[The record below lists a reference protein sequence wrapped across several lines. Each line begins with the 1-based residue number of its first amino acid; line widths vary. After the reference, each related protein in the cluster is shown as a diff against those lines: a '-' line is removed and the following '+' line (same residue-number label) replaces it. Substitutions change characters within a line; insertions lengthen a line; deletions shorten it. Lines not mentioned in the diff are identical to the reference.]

1 MSNWLQEIAWGI
13 TYSTGEYNNSNPTWS
28 SFESSSDKLGSQ
40 FASQGFLFWTMLTSI
55 CKCTLSKREVLMHL
69 LLDMRLALRG
79 GIKKIKLVFFRK
91 TPKFWDPP
99 TPPLSNSE
107 APFFSDKE
115 ISELARPPP
124 PFWRK
129 IPKYS
134 QFFFITSLWI
144 GWEPPFWRKYPNIPI
159 FYDNT
164 LLE

>member
-99 TPPLSNSE
+99 PLS
-107 APFFSDKE
+107 AIRKPQFFLIRKFWNWPD
-115 ISELARPPP
+115 PP

-129 IPKYS
+129 NPKYS
-134 QFFFITSLWI
+134 EFFFDKIYMTPLFGKNS
-144 GWEPPFWRKYPNIPI
+144 PKSPF